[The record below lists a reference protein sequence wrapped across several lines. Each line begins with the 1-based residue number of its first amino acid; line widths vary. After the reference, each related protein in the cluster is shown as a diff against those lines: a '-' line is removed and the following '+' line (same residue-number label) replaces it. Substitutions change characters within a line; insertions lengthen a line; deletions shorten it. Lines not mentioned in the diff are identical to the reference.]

1 VVIGFP
7 RAWSSVRW
15 ANLVAIVGVCVAS
28 AVIVPWR
35 ASSAETLGDAL
46 RSRGLVASAQGL
58 GNLDRPITS
67 YSVFNSEKEFL
78 ITYYLDDGSGALHE
92 PLFVSRYDKVAQTW
106 RSVTITDRA
115 AQAVDVRCLG
125 SAVSIRAE
133 THGFYLGTHLN
144 PSAGC
149 TIVLSRDLSI
159 QTVLPGW
166 VLGVFADGAI
176 LYERSQTH
184 FAPTHYAELSL
195 YYPAHRQTVD
205 IYPMKPFQRIRAEHI
220 SRVRRVYSNAAWCR
234 AHNHHC
240 DPERFDNFVV
250 GEAAVSD
257 AANALAF
264 QVAFDNTV
272 YWSDVERWRLDSFRG
287 LRTHLPEAGLARSGL
302 SDELFMYLYEDL
314 RHAEGYPGRTQ
325 MLRTL
330 EGDRELLDLVAVAST
345 RERRPDQGWRAF
357 FDALDSRWERTELW
371 ARLAKLIAVPPEFTQ
386 VVYVYRNVT
395 GGGRIEYREV
405 LLEDLQTR
413 FGRHPLP
420 WYLAPD
426 TLGRI
431 FGS

>member
-1 VVIGFP
+1 MITFLQTRSLG
-7 RAWSSVRW
+7 RW
-15 ANLVAIVGVCVAS
+15 AYLVAIVCVCVAS
-28 AVIVPWR
+28 AVVFPWR

-46 RSRGLVASAQGL
+46 RSRGLVASPHVL
-58 GNLDRPITS
+58 ENLDRQITN

-78 ITYYLDDGSGALHE
+78 IAYYLDDASGALRE
-92 PLFVSRYDKVAQTW
+92 PLFVSRYDKVARTW

-125 SAVSIRAE
+125 SAVGIRAE
-133 THGFYLGTHLN
+133 THGFYIGIHLN
-144 PSAGC
+144 PSAEC
-149 TIVLSRDLSI
+149 TIVRSRDLSI

-166 VLGVFADGAI
+166 VLGVFADGVI
-176 LYERSQTH
+176 LYQRSEIH

-195 YYPAHRQTVD
+195 YNPEHRQTVD
-205 IYPMKPFQRIRAEHI
+205 IYPMKPYQRIRAEHI
-220 SRVRRVYSNAAWCR
+220 SRVRRVYSNEDWCR

-250 GEAAVSD
+250 GD
-257 AANALAF
+257 AALSDTTSALAF

-287 LRTHLPEAGLARSGL
+287 LRTHLPVAGLERSGL

-314 RHAEGYPGRTQ
+314 RHAERYPGRAQ

-330 EGDRELLDLVAVAST
+330 EGDRELHDLVAVAST
-345 RERRPDQGWRAF
+345 RERHPDQGWRAF
-357 FDALDSRWERTELW
+357 FDALDSRWELPELW
-371 ARLAKLIAVPPEFTQ
+371 LRLAKLIAVPPEFTE

-395 GGGRIEYREV
+395 NGGPIEYREV
-405 LLEDLQTR
+405 LLQDLHTQ
-413 FGRHPLP
+413 FGQHPLP
-420 WYLAPD
+420 WYLEPD
-426 TLGRI
+426 TLRRI